1 MKKNKQL
8 TRAMR
13 PYIMVAPAMAGIL
26 LFTIYPILQLAY
38 LSLMNINMLNPAK
51 SRFVGLDNY
60 AKVFARPDFIK
71 SFNNTLVY
79 TVVTVLTITVL
90 ALLLAVWLN
99 AGKNWLNSAL
109 QAFVFC
115 PHIVSIVSISLVWL
129 WMMEPNFGLFNYLLR
144 SVGLDPVQ
152 WLTSSQTAM
161 PSVILVS
168 VWKSVG
174 YDTLIFLA
182 ALQGVPANLY
192 EAATLDNAGKVKSF
206 FKITI
211 PMISPQLFF
220 TLIIRTIAS
229 FKVFDTVRVLT
240 QGGPNNATT
249 TLVYSIYN
257 EALINMRIGYS
268 AVIGMVLL
276 AIVGVLTV
284 LYFSVFS
291 RKVHYQ

>member
-144 SVGLDPVQ
+144 LVGLDPVQ